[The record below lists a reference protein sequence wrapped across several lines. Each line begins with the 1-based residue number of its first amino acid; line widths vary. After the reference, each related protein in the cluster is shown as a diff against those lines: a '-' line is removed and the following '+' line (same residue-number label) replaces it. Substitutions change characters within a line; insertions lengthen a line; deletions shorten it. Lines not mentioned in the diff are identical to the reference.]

1 LITSNIHTMKTLI
14 ALLFG
19 ILILPGFSSLRAQN
33 TSVKMPVDPE
43 TKLITY
49 KEVVTST
56 GTPEELYNRAIAW
69 INKQYKNPADVT
81 KVRDFASGVIEILH
95 RIDLEKTEKGSK
107 VHGGFVDYSMKL
119 EMKDGRY
126 RYTINNFTLK
136 TISRQPIE
144 QWMDK
149 NSPSYTP
156 IYEDY
161 LKQVDEYTRKLIDSL
176 KQGMQPPAA
185 KKPDTW

>member
-1 LITSNIHTMKTLI
+1 MKMPA
-14 ALLFG
+14 ALLLG
-19 ILILPGFSSLRAQN
+19 ILLLPAFNSLRAQN
-33 TSVKMPVDPE
+33 TGAKMPVDPE

-56 GTPEELYNRAIAW
+56 GTPAELYNRAIAW

-95 RIDLEKTEKGSK
+95 RIEITRKEQGAI
-107 VHGGFVDYSMKL
+107 VQAGWVDYSMKL

-144 QWMDK
+144 QWLDK
-149 NSPSYTP
+149 NSATYTP
-156 IYEDY
+156 LYEDY
-161 LKQVDEYTRKLIDSL
+161 LKQVDDATRKLIDSL

>member
-1 LITSNIHTMKTLI
+1 MKTLA
-14 ALLFG
+14 ALLLG
-19 ILILPGFSSLRAQN
+19 ILLLPCINSVTAQN
-33 TSVKMPVDPE
+33 NGVKLPVDPD

-49 KEVVTST
+49 KEVVTSA

-95 RIDLEKTEKGSK
+95 RIDLEKTEKGTK
-107 VHGGFVDYSMKL
+107 VHAGFVDYSMKL

-149 NSPSYTP
+149 NSASYTAV
-156 IYEDY
+156 YEDY
-161 LKQVDEYTRKLIDSL
+161 LKQVDDYTKKLIESL
-176 KQGMQPPAA
+176 KQGMQPPAP
-185 KKPDTW
+185 KKADTW